1 MTNPP
6 VTTPVVDLIAPE
18 VLARR
23 HFKAP
28 SVLSAGGR
36 LFGYKSLT
44 EDIVEKEEVSHKTPF
59 PTSDFEIA
67 VQDSQVFSARQWT
80 FGSGRVSCRLS
91 EFFDFLKFDSPKFS
105 THRTLIAR
113 NFRLTEVRFTENR
126 YFDLKMIS
134 VKSCNQLLDMPR

>member
-44 EDIVEKEEVSHKTPF
+44 EDIVEKEKVQHKTPF

-80 FGSGRVSCRLS
+80 FGSGRVSFRLP
-91 EFFDFLKFDSPKFS
+91 EIFDFSKFDLPNFK
-105 THRTLIAR
+105 THRTSIAR
-113 NFRLTEVRFTENR
+113 NFRLTELHRKT
-126 YFDLKMIS
+126 
-134 VKSCNQLLDMPR
+134 